1 MPAKR
6 SQTRTSRQAKLLE
19 AAAQVGHAITSLLDL
34 DALFSQVVDIICDT
48 YGFYYAGVFLIDPH
62 QPSFAVLRAG
72 RGEIG
77 RKMVEQGHKLAI
89 ADTSMI
95 GWCINHRQARI
106 APQAGQDA
114 IRFRSL
120 MLPETRSEMALPLAV
135 GDQVIGALT
144 IQSAVESAFGEMDI
158 TSLQAMADQLAI
170 AIQNAYLHAQAQR
183 RARLLEAAA
192 QVGRNV
198 TSILSLDELLPKT
211 VDIICDTYD
220 LYYAAIFLE
229 DETGQWA
236 MLRAGYGE
244 AGRIMLEREH
254 KLEVADKSMVGWC
267 VRHRQARIAL
277 DVGQEAVRFDNPL
290 LPKTRS
296 EMALPL
302 LVGDQVIGAVSIQ
315 SEQKAAFSPEDIN
328 SLQAMA
334 DQLAVAINNAHLL
347 AELEAAHR
355 ELVRTKTFEAIASAT
370 GEAIHWIGNKAM
382 PILNTVKRMR
392 DDLARLAL
400 PASDSES
407 LNEDLEL
414 IDESARLIMTVKEA
428 LIGPTREHK
437 PRPAM
442 LQDVAR
448 DATVALGIAPEMITY
463 QVAEGVPL
471 ARVDTTQ
478 MHRVF
483 TNLLKNA
490 LEAMEGRAEQHITI
504 GVRPAD
510 EPGLVEVT
518 ITDTGCGIPAADM
531 DKMWVT
537 FYTTKNSKVHPGLG
551 LAACLQVVEQMD
563 GKISAHSEVG
573 VGTTFTI
580 LLPEATEKNSGSLP
594 KGNQTLLLVDDDDD
608 WRRFARV
615 AFEQAGYRVNT
626 TTDLAGIDPT
636 QFERIVVDQIL
647 QRINALDAM
656 NILRQS
662 NTQDR
667 AVVVTSRLVIE
678 QTTDLLQAGARDVL
692 LKPYT
697 AAELATLL

>member
-1 MPAKR
+1 
-6 SQTRTSRQAKLLE
+6 
-19 AAAQVGHAITSLLDL
+19 
-34 DALFSQVVDIICDT
+34 
-48 YGFYYAGVFLIDPH
+48 
-62 QPSFAVLRAG
+62 
-72 RGEIG
+72 
-77 RKMVEQGHKLAI
+77 
-89 ADTSMI
+89 
-95 GWCINHRQARI
+95 
-106 APQAGQDA
+106 
-114 IRFRSL
+114 
-120 MLPETRSEMALPLAV
+120 
-135 GDQVIGALT
+135 
-144 IQSAVESAFGEMDI
+144 
-158 TSLQAMADQLAI
+158 
-170 AIQNAYLHAQAQR
+170 
-183 RARLLEAAA
+183 
-192 QVGRNV
+192 
-198 TSILSLDELLPKT
+198 
-211 VDIICDTYD
+211 
-220 LYYAAIFLE
+220 
-229 DETGQWA
+229 
-236 MLRAGYGE
+236 
-244 AGRIMLEREH
+244 
-254 KLEVADKSMVGWC
+254 
-267 VRHRQARIAL
+267 
-277 DVGQEAVRFDNPL
+277 
-290 LPKTRS
+290 
-296 EMALPL
+296 
-302 LVGDQVIGAVSIQ
+302 
-315 SEQKAAFSPEDIN
+315 
-328 SLQAMA
+328 
-334 DQLAVAINNAHLL
+334 
-347 AELEAAHR
+347 
-355 ELVRTKTFEAIASAT
+355 
-370 GEAIHWIGNKAM
+370 
-382 PILNTVKRMR
+382 
-392 DDLARLAL
+392 
-400 PASDSES
+400 
-407 LNEDLEL
+407 
-414 IDESARLIMTVKEA
+414 
-428 LIGPTREHK
+428 
-437 PRPAM
+437 M

-518 ITDTGCGIPAADM
+518 ITDTGYGIPAADM